1 MSNALPERIDAWR
14 TVASRRIHAGTL
26 PLSAMPRLVG
36 LLADAQG
43 ECSFELA
50 FERDPFGVAGVSLK
64 VKTRLPLVCQRT
76 LARFELPVEVDQRLG
91 LVSDERDEAALP
103 PEYEAVLV
111 PEDGMLDPSSLIED
125 ELILAVPVVPID
137 PALPEEGAVWSSQE
151 PREAEE
157 NPEPKPNPFAALAR
171 LKQTS

>member
-14 TVASRRIHAGTL
+14 TVAARRIYAGTL
-26 PLSAMPRLVG
+26 PLSSMPRLVG

-50 FERDPFGVAGVSLK
+50 FERDKFGVASIDLK
-64 VKTRLPLVCQRT
+64 AKARLPLVCQRT

-103 PEYEAVLV
+103 PECEAVLV
-111 PEDGMLDPSSLIED
+111 PEDGMLDPSVLIED

-137 PALPEEGAVWSSQE
+137 PALPEEGAVWCSQE
-151 PREAEE
+151 PPLLEE
-157 NPEPKPNPFAALAR
+157 DQEQMPNPFAALAR
-171 LKQTS
+171 LKQDS